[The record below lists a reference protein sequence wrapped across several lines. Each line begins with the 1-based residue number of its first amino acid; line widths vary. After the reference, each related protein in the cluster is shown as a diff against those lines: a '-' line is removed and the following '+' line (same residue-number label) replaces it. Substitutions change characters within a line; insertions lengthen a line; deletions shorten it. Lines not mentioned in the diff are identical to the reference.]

1 MGCGKPSRIV
11 LSHDKTHPPSS
22 VAASNEPV
30 AAPRQVASSQ
40 HKRVQSSGLPRATFP
55 TSIPVN
61 ANGNAGHRNSVRSQN
76 GRTPAQG
83 DGKKQGEQQEEKKQQ
98 QRCQSPRST
107 PTVSS
112 RTKRLSSSGNGS
124 LNGSTNASN
133 GHARNGNATSN
144 GDVLKSTSSVLVV
157 FFQPSSDV
165 AQILPKGYSVY
176 DDGTNGNATAGSE
189 RGGNKTAALYTTS
202 ATANVTKVANAATR
216 TLKERDMNNGAAV
229 NGMDKSNSSVTSN
242 GSKLTIPRP
251 RTASKVQKMQ
261 PQSQEQQPPPSPPQQ
276 PSPPLL
282 PKALVKDPEVEAK
295 TKIPRPRQA
304 TQPRRHIRLVYSC
317 EELRAKARARSPSIN
332 ISADTSSSSLG
343 TGDEGHSQGQVK
355 GRKEGRAE
363 QQANPE
369 QRQQNEQAKQRPTS
383 MMWGVE
389 VEAVGVGRWADR

>member
-11 LSHDKTHPPSS
+11 PSHDKTHPPSS

-40 HKRVQSSGLPRATFP
+40 HKRAQSSGLPRATFP

-76 GRTPAQG
+76 GRTSAQG

-98 QRCQSPRST
+98 QRYQSPRST

-144 GDVLKSTSSVLVV
+144 GDALKSTSSVRTL
-157 FFQPSSDV
+157 QRQLSRGNSLGPS
-165 AQILPKGYSVY
+165 AKLANGGT
-176 DDGTNGNATAGSE
+176 GTNGNATTGGE

-216 TLKERDMNNGAAV
+216 TLKEMDMNNGAAV
-229 NGMDKSNSSVTSN
+229 NGMNKSNSSVTSN
-242 GSKLTIPRP
+242 GSKLAIPRP
-251 RTASKVQKMQ
+251 RTASKVQKCNR
-261 PQSQEQQPPPSPPQQ
+261 SRRNSNRHHHHH
-276 PSPPLL
+276 SSHHRHYY
-282 PKALVKDPEVEAK
+282 PK
-295 TKIPRPRQA
+295 R
-304 TQPRRHIRLVYSC
+304 
-317 EELRAKARARSPSIN
+317 
-332 ISADTSSSSLG
+332 
-343 TGDEGHSQGQVK
+343 
-355 GRKEGRAE
+355 
-363 QQANPE
+363 
-369 QRQQNEQAKQRPTS
+369 
-383 MMWGVE
+383 
-389 VEAVGVGRWADR
+389 